1 MTLEYK
7 GYKGHACQCIQLND
21 MRIMM
26 HPVLRWPSG
35 IAASSYVI
43 PRDAVDVS
51 NASHGSSN
59 SIDRPRLD
67 PMSERTKN
75 ACYLLQSQASM
86 VSPLVDDTCGNQE
99 LRKS

>member
-26 HPVLRWPSG
+26 HPVLRRPSG

-43 PRDAVDVS
+43 PRDVVDVS
-51 NASHGSSN
+51 NASHGS
-59 SIDRPRLD
+59 
-67 PMSERTKN
+67 
-75 ACYLLQSQASM
+75 
-86 VSPLVDDTCGNQE
+86 
-99 LRKS
+99 